1 MSDAAWLMG
10 YFGSLAEDGDAEA
23 DGDGTISRNGHMA
36 GANPESGVDCGV
48 GQGTGAKGAPHRAAT
63 GQRTGAIKALIND
76 SMADP

>member
-36 GANPESGVDCGV
+36 GANPNDAGARLVVSPNVLAPES
-48 GQGTGAKGAPHRAAT
+48 T
-63 GQRTGAIKALIND
+63 
-76 SMADP
+76 